1 MVWLRTVPVIVSAA
15 KANAEQRTTA
25 KSEWRV
31 LRRMM
36 RIVNLVRLP
45 PQPGEI
51 LAYPARTEWDMGY
64 RDLRKFNKFCLLVAE
79 SALKF
84 EITVFASEPLLE
96 C

>member
-1 MVWLRTVPVIVSAA
+1 MESPLADDA
-15 KANAEQRTTA
+15 H
-25 KSEWRV
+25 SEPCQ
-31 LRRMM
+31 
-36 RIVNLVRLP
+36 IAP
-45 PQPGEI
+45 TEPGEI